1 MEHMRDCGHP
11 VSAIARVIADALPAG
26 RRYNNK
32 REARILPAAG
42 EPSAAH
48 RTRSETASMAGRRNH
63 PRKRRTRQH
72 VIAELSAN
80 YVQRYIVRSNFTFQ
94 TLGSDYGYDLL
105 MFTFDYQGYAEEG
118 YVGIQ
123 LKATDSPARTAGGIA
138 FDVDVRDYN
147 LWMRESMPVFLVL
160 YDAPADRAYWLYV
173 QHYLE
178 SDLERRPAEGAKTFR
193 VLIPKTNRV
202 GMAFVRYARDCKADV
217 VRQVRGKVKYR
228 G

>member
-1 MEHMRDCGHP
+1 MP
-11 VSAIARVIADALPAG
+11 G
-26 RRYNNK
+26 RRD
-32 REARILPAAG
+32 R
-42 EPSAAH
+42 
-48 RTRSETASMAGRRNH
+48 
-63 PRKRRTRQH
+63 PRKRRTREH

-94 TLGSDYGYDLL
+94 SLGSDYGYDLL
-105 MFTFDYQGYAEEG
+105 MFTFDDQGYAEEG

-123 LKATDSPARTAGGIA
+123 LKATDSPTRTAGGIA

-147 LWMRESMPVFLVL
+147 LWMRELMPVFLVL

-173 QHYLE
+173 QHYLG
-178 SDLERRPAEGAKTFR
+178 SDPERRPAEGAKTFR
-193 VLIPKTNRV
+193 VHFPGANRV

-217 VRQVRGKVKYR
+217 VRQARGKVKYR